1 MIPQAA
7 RFTDLYLSL
16 AALAGLLILHRV
28 VRARGAREP
37 INHRFL
43 FGLRVAMLIFAGRAL
58 VVLTGWVGF
67 RFFVFLG
74 AGLVPLAVVL
84 MVEGLTRRHAPP
96 WVKAYV
102 GIGSVLAVVSA
113 FWASPSIDP
122 PRLIVLLVYQVS
134 GLVLGGW
141 LVLRRD
147 HASLSAAENR
157 TVERLALALIP
168 LVPLAAADF
177 LMVYWN
183 LPVQVSPLGVLFL
196 CWLAIGLGRSAVGHA
211 TSLWSFA
218 ALVLGAALAGGTIA
232 ALGAMDRD
240 ATIMTLAIVLAGFLV
255 AILYVEARALRREEQ
270 SASLLRH
277 MARARPGDAVGF
289 LRGLAAHPLVAGAA
303 LIEADQLADL
313 DRPTLIRALEAAP
326 VLRRAAPPFSDGPL
340 ADHVAHLFDR
350 FEASHIL
357 LASDA
362 PLTLVALSMPQIA
375 ASPRAELELDAVQR
389 MAWLMARGGRS

>member
-1 MIPQAA
+1 MIAEAA
-7 RFTDLYLSL
+7 RLTDLYLSL
-16 AALAGLLILHRV
+16 AALAGLVILHRV
-28 VRARGAREP
+28 VRARGADAP
-37 INHRFL
+37 INRRFL

-58 VVLTGWVGF
+58 VLLTGWVGF

-74 AGLVPLAVVL
+74 AGLVPLAVIL
-84 MVEGLTRRHAPP
+84 LVEGLNRRHAPA
-96 WVKAYV
+96 WVKSYV
-102 GIGSVLAVVSA
+102 AIGSVLAVITA
-113 FWASPSIDP
+113 FWAAPSIDP
-122 PRLIVLLVYQVS
+122 PRLIALLVFQVS

-141 LVLRRD
+141 LVLSRD
-147 HASLSAAENR
+147 RASLSAAENR

-177 LMVYWN
+177 LMVYWG

-218 ALVLGAALAGGTIA
+218 ALVLGAGFAGGVIA
-232 ALGAMDRD
+232 MLAAMDRD

-255 AILYVEARALRREEQ
+255 AILYVEANALRREED

-289 LRGLAAHPLVAGAA
+289 LRGLAAHPLVAGAV
-303 LIEADQLADL
+303 LIEAEQLEDL
-313 DRPTLIRALEAAP
+313 DRPTLLRALQAAP
-326 VLRRAAPPFSDGPL
+326 VLRRAAPPFADGPL
-340 ADHVAHLFDR
+340 ADHVTHLFDS

-357 LASDA
+357 LANDA

-389 MAWLMARGGRS
+389 MAWLMSRGERT